1 MPFGILPKTLE
12 GRHYEGWYVGGGS
25 PTAISGYSISTSIS
39 KGLSVWDMP
48 IVLTSFTDDAKNV
61 STKTTATMWVLPKP
75 HYLSYTC
82 SKNLI

>member
-12 GRHYEGWYVGGGS
+12 GRHYEGWYVGGGL
-25 PTAISGYSISTSIS
+25 IYGYQWLLN
-39 KGLSVWDMP
+39 KHLNFEGLSVWDMP
-48 IVLTSFTDDAKNV
+48 TVLTSFTDDAKNV
-61 STKTTATMWVLPKP
+61 STKTTATMWALQKP

>member
-1 MPFGILPKTLE
+1 MKAGMLVE
-12 GRHYEGWYVGGGS
+12 VS

-39 KGLSVWDMP
+39 KALSVWDMP
-48 IVLTSFTDDAKNV
+48 IALTSFTDDAKNV
-61 STKTTATMWVLPKP
+61 STKTTATMWALQKP

>member
-1 MPFGILPKTLE
+1 MKAGMS
-12 GRHYEGWYVGGGS
+12 VVAS
-25 PTAISGYSISTSIS
+25 PTAISGCLISTSIS

-48 IVLTSFTDDAKNV
+48 TVLTNFTDDAKNV
-61 STKTTATMWVLPKP
+61 STKTIATMWALQKP